1 LLWSCAFVLDGG
13 ALRASGGAWGLPQL
27 DGELPVRVHAYVPLA
42 TWPKLAALVA
52 TEGRGGG
59 HLTWGGVKAFM
70 DGSLGS
76 RTALLHS
83 PYEDDTTTSGL
94 RVEELQDVLRHVHDA
109 DAAGLQARTVP
120 SVTPPHPP
128 LPLTRSFP

>member
-1 LLWSCAFVLDGG
+1 MATLIHADFRLCPTKPCLSSDSMRARRRCAENIRWRVGT
-13 ALRASGGAWGLPQL
+13 SQL
-27 DGELPVRVHAYVPLA
+27 DGKLPVRVHAYVPLA

-83 PYEDDTTTSGL
+83 PYEDDNTTSGL
-94 RVEELQDVLRHVHDA
+94 RVEELQDVLRHVRDA
-109 DAAGLQARTVP
+109 DAAGLQARN
-120 SVTPPHPP
+120 
-128 LPLTRSFP
+128 RS